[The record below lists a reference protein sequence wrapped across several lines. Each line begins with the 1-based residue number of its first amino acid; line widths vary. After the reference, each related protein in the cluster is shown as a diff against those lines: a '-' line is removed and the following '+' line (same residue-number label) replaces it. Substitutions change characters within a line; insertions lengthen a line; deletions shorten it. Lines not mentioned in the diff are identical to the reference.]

1 VDTTSLSSAILDRKF
16 MMRHNIVMQCP
27 EKENLQRQCS
37 AAWYE
42 YQKAVENLGLP
53 VDASTGALVPV
64 SLKDLRALKGAGL
77 INPETMTLR
86 QPYLAAITLRQD
98 HLSASAALSRH
109 LAAHRC

>member
-1 VDTTSLSSAILDRKF
+1 
-16 MMRHNIVMQCP
+16 MRHNVVMQCP

-42 YQKAVENLGLP
+42 YQKAVEKLGLP
-53 VDASTGALVPV
+53 VDGRTGAAVPG
-64 SLKDLRALKGAGL
+64 SLKDLRALKDAGL

-98 HLSASAALSRH
+98 HLSASSALSRH